1 LWSGRGMICVV
12 GGRGDVPMQDELA
25 IELKSEL
32 TEIARLAGQVEAFGV
47 RNRIPAAAISHVNLA
62 LDELITNAMSYGIA
76 DRRSHRIR
84 GTLRFGH
91 GQMAVE
97 LLDNGRPFAP
107 FGRDDPD
114 LGASIEDRAI
124 GGLGMY
130 FARRLMDHVEYQHS
144 NGQNRVTLI
153 KKTAPGT

>member
-1 LWSGRGMICVV
+1 MV
-12 GGRGDVPMQDELA
+12 GGRGDVPMQDELV

-47 RNRIPAAAISHVNLA
+47 RNHIPAVAIIHVNLA
-62 LDELITNAMSYGIA
+62 LDELITNTISYGIV

-84 GTLRFGH
+84 VTLRLDH

-107 FGRDDPD
+107 FGGDDPD
-114 LGASIEDRAI
+114 LTASIEDRAI
-124 GGLGMY
+124 GGLGIY
-130 FARRLMDHVEYQHS
+130 FVRRLMDHVDYQHS
-144 NGQNRVTLI
+144 NGQNCVTLI
-153 KKTAPGT
+153 KKIAPGT